1 LPPPSGETTKFLLGT
16 FGEFYRQEVAA
27 EEDVHRS
34 LPFFGTALGLVIGA
48 LAYAAGRLPGWT
60 ALNYPQADA
69 AFAISATFLLMAIA
83 EAAFVLFWLFRA
95 IAKHGYQ
102 RIGSE
107 KALAARLEELRAY
120 YERQG
125 LAIDRRDRAL
135 AADMQQLLVES
146 YLKVTP
152 PNRELNLRRYRLRAL
167 AAAHLLRS
175 LTWALCATTIILVAD
190 KIGYLPKVTP

>member
-1 LPPPSGETTKFLLGT
+1 MANSIGK
-16 FGEFYRQEVAA
+16 
-27 EEDVHRS
+27 RS
-34 LPFFGTALGLVIGA
+34 RRKRTCIDHCHFFFGTALGLVIGA

-60 ALNYPQADA
+60 ALNYLQADA
-69 AFAISATFLLMAIA
+69 AFAISATFLLLAIA

-107 KALAARLEELRAY
+107 KALAARLEELRGY